1 MSISFQTNIASMI
14 AAVNLNNNNN
24 FQTNTIEQ
32 LTSGYRINN
41 SGDDAAGLAV
51 ANGYAANISE
61 LTQGVLNGN
70 QGVNT
75 LQIID
80 GGLSNIS
87 TMLNRMQTLATESAT
102 TTFTGNR
109 ATLDQEYQTLIGEI
123 NREAGNVGLGA
134 TNNTNAADLSVYIGG
149 GQTSQSGSA
158 VNINLTNGLVDATA
172 LGLTGTSVSGASP
185 VKITG
190 NTALTAVQNG
200 LIAVGNTETYTVNTS
215 AGSSTFGI
223 TGQAGDTATSQLA
236 RLNADLGTLGISA
249 SLNTSGELTF
259 SSPQGFSVSVSDS
272 AGTGLATSLANPL
285 TNIINTSL
293 NNSTINYVAADING
307 TTGTVGTT
315 GVSTT
320 YAITEGTTTATINL
334 GTGLS
339 DSAALQSINQ
349 QLQSAGIT
357 DLTAVATGTT
367 GQYSL
372 QGATNYTVTQTAGS
386 GAPTSATLNP
396 SANVPADDPSAVTA
410 STGGNGA
417 LNAINAVT
425 AAVQLLG
432 KVQGTVGAG
441 ENDLNYAIGL
451 ANSQITNFSATES
464 SIRDADVATEAA
476 NLTKAQV
483 LEQASVAAMAQAN
496 SAPQVILSLL
506 KSA

>member
-14 AAVNLNNNNN
+14 AEVNLNNNNN
-24 FQTNTIEQ
+24 FQTNTITQ

-51 ANGYAANISE
+51 ANGYAANIAE
-61 LTQGVLNGN
+61 LSQGVLNGN

-109 ATLDQEYQTLIGEI
+109 ATLNQEYQTLIGEI
-123 NREAGNVGLGA
+123 NREAGNIGLGS
-134 TNNTNAADLSVYIGG
+134 TNATNAAPISVYIGG
-149 GQTSQSGSA
+149 GQSAQSGSA
-158 VNINLTNGLVDATA
+158 VNINLSNGFVDAAA
-172 LGLTGTSVSGASP
+172 LGLSGTSVAGASA
-185 VKITG
+185 VTVG
-190 NTALTAVQNG
+190 NVANG
-200 LIAVGNTETYTVNTS
+200 VVADGNTETYTVNTS
-215 AGSSTFGI
+215 AGSATFGI
-223 TGQAGDTATSQLA
+223 TGQAGDTASSQLA
-236 RLNADLGTLGISA
+236 RLNSDLGGLGISA
-249 SLNTSGELTF
+249 TLDTSGKLAF
-259 SSPQGFSVSVSDS
+259 SSASAFSVTINDATALSSGLGAS
-272 AGTGLATSLANPL
+272 NATGV
-285 TNIINTSL
+285 TNAINTSL
-293 NNSTINYVAADING
+293 NNSTIHYIAADANG
-307 TTGTVGTT
+307 VTGTDGTT

-320 YAITEGTTTATINL
+320 FQIAEGTTTATINL
-334 GTGLS
+334 ASGLT
-339 DSAALQSINQ
+339 DSAALQSINS
-349 QLQSAGIT
+349 QLQTAGIT
-357 DLTAVATGTT
+357 DLNAVATGTT

-372 QGATNYTVTQTAGS
+372 QGASTYTVTQTAGS

-396 SANVPADDPSAVTA
+396 TANTPADDPTAVTA
-410 STGGNGA
+410 ATGGGGA
-417 LNAINAVT
+417 LQAINAVT

-432 KVQGTVGAG
+432 QVQGTVGAG

>member
-51 ANGYAANISE
+51 ANGYAASIAE

-102 TTFTGNR
+102 STFTGNR
-109 ATLDQEYQTLIGEI
+109 ATLNQEYQTLIGEI
-123 NREAGNVGLGA
+123 NREAGNIGLGSTNA
-134 TNNTNAADLSVYIGG
+134 TNAVPISVFVGG
-149 GQTSQSGSA
+149 GQSSTNGSS
-158 VNINLTNGLVDATA
+158 VNINLTDGLVDAAA
-172 LGLTGTSVSGASP
+172 LGLAGTSVGGASP
-185 VKITG
+185 VTIGNLTTG
-190 NTALTAVQNG
+190 NG
-200 LIAVGNTETYTVNTS
+200 LIAVGNTETYTVNTA

-223 TGQAGDTATSQLA
+223 TGEAGDTTAAQLA
-236 RLNADLGTLGISA
+236 RLNADLGTVGISG
-249 SLNTSGELTF
+249 SLDANGQLAFNSATAF
-259 SSPQGFSVSVSDS
+259 NVSVTDS
-272 AGTGLATSLANPL
+272 AGSGLATTSATGI
-285 TNIINTSL
+285 TNAINTSL
-293 NNSTINYVAADING
+293 NNATITYVAGDPDG
-307 TTGTVGTT
+307 TPGTGNQSAT
-315 GVSTT
+315 VSTT
-320 YAITEGTTTATINL
+320 YVVTEGANTATINL
-334 GTGLS
+334 GANLT

-349 QLQSAGIT
+349 QLSAAGIT
-357 DLTAVATGTT
+357 DLSAVATGTP
-367 GQYSL
+367 GEYSL
-372 QGATNYTVTQTAGS
+372 QGATTFTITQTAGS
-386 GAPTSATLNP
+386 GAPAGVNNP
-396 SANVPADDPSAVTA
+396 QTTPVPADAPSAVKA
-410 STGGNGA
+410 GAGSGGA
-417 LNAINAVT
+417 LDAINAVT

-432 KVQGTVGAG
+432 TVQGTVGAG

-496 SAPQVILSLL
+496 SAPQVILGLL
-506 KSA
+506 KNA

>member
-51 ANGYAANISE
+51 ANGYAANVAE

-109 ATLDQEYQTLIGEI
+109 ATLNDEYQTLVGEI
-123 NREAGNVGLGA
+123 NREASNIGLGGTNA
-134 TNNTNAADLSVYIGG
+134 TNANNLSVYIGG
-149 GQTSQSGSA
+149 GAGAATGSTVS
-158 VNINLTNGLVDATA
+158 VNLSSGLVDSAA
-172 LGLTGTSVSGASP
+172 LGLANTSVLNTTPVTIGGAP
-185 VKITG
+185 
-190 NTALTAVQNG
+190 AVT
-200 LIAVGNTETYTVNTS
+200 IAPAATEVFTVNTAS
-215 AGSSTFGI
+215 GTSTFTL
-223 TGQAGDTATSQLA
+223 TGQANDTVASQLQE
-236 RLNADLGTLGISA
+236 LNAQLSTVGISA
-249 SLNTSGELTF
+249 SLDKNGDLAFTSG
-259 SSPQGFSVSVSDS
+259 S
-272 AGTGLATSLANPL
+272 AFNIAIANVGLAAGGETGN
-285 TNIINTSL
+285 NTSL
-293 NNSTINYVAADING
+293 NTQGLAVAAAG
-307 TTGTVGTT
+307 TFRV
-315 GVSTT
+315 
-320 YAITEGTTTATINL
+320 TEGSITANISL
-334 GTGLS
+334 GTPAS
-339 DSAALQSINQ
+339 DAASVTSINA
-349 QLQSAGIT
+349 QLQAAGIT
-357 DLTAVATGTT
+357 DLQAVDTSAG
-367 GQYSL
+367 GGALSL
-372 QGATNYTVTQTAGS
+372 QGASTFTVS
-386 GAPTSATLNP
+386 GASGGITPAGYTAATALSVAGPTA
-396 SANVPADDPSAVTA
+396 
-410 STGGNGA
+410 
-417 LNAINAVT
+417 AINAVT

-432 KVQGTVGAG
+432 QVQGAVGAG

>member
-14 AAVNLNNNNN
+14 AAVNLNSNNN
-24 FQTNTIEQ
+24 FQTNTIQQ

-51 ANGYAANISE
+51 ANGYAASISE

-102 TTFTGNR
+102 STFTGDR
-109 ATLDQEYQTLIGEI
+109 ATLNQEYQTLIGEV
-123 NREAGNVGLGA
+123 NREASNIGLSS
-134 TNNTNAADLSVYIGG
+134 TNSTNAANLSVFIGG
-149 GQTSQSGSA
+149 GQTAGSNSQVQVDLA
-158 VNINLTNGLVDATA
+158 NGLVDSTA
-172 LGLTGTSVSGASP
+172 LSLTNTSVAGSPVVVGGAAAAAVGAGLTETFTVNTASGAS
-185 VKITG
+185 
-190 NTALTAVQNG
+190 
-200 LIAVGNTETYTVNTS
+200 TYSV
-215 AGSSTFGI
+215 
-223 TGQAGDTATSQLA
+223 TGQGATDTVADQLS
-236 RLNADLGTLGISA
+236 RLNDQMS
-249 SLNTSGELTF
+249 
-259 SSPQGFSVSVSDS
+259 
-272 AGTGLATSLANPL
+272 
-285 TNIINTSL
+285 
-293 NNSTINYVAADING
+293 
-307 TTGTVGTT
+307 
-315 GVSTT
+315 
-320 YAITEGTTTATINL
+320 
-334 GTGLS
+334 
-339 DSAALQSINQ
+339 
-349 QLQSAGIT
+349 SAGIT
-357 DLTAVATGTT
+357 AGLNSSGILTFTSTSAFNVTDSQAAGLSGGIAATGANNTALNNQT
-367 GQYSL
+367 LVYNN
-372 QGATNYTVTQTAGS
+372 ADTAAPFTVTEGNTV
-386 GAPTSATLNP
+386 ATLNVSTGSSNT
-396 SANVPADDPSAVTA
+396 SALQQINTQLAAQGITDVTAVSTGTAGTFDLQGTGNFLAAPGVGAASTVGAVT
-410 STGGNGA
+410 TGTGNGGA
-417 LNAINAVT
+417 EAAINAVT

-432 KVQGTVGAG
+432 QVQGTVGAG